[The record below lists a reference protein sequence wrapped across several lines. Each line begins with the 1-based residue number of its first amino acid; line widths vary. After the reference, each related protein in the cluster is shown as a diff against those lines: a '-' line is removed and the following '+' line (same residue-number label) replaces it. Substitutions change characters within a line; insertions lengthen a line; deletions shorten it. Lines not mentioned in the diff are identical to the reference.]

1 MLRGFT
7 FHNFPF
13 RGFATLVLFQ
23 LIGET
28 IIRFTHAPIPSAVIG
43 MLLLFLTLQL
53 SNRELPIW
61 LGTASHSMIRW
72 LSLMFVP
79 ACVGLFFLPNLN
91 INQWFAVG
99 TVIFLATLITIIATA
114 LFMNKLM
121 SDSNKVEVSDHE

>member
-7 FHNFPF
+7 FRNFPF

-28 IIRFTHAPIPSAVIG
+28 IIRFTHAPIPGAVIG
-43 MLLLFLTLQL
+43 MLLLFFTLQL
-53 SNRELPIW
+53 SNRELPTW

-121 SDSNKVEVSDHE
+121 SDSHQVEVSDHE